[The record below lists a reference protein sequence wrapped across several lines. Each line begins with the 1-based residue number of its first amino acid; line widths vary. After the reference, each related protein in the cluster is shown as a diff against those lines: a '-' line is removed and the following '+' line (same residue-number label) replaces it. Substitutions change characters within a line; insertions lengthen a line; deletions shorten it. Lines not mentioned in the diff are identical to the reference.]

1 MPRNGTAGN
10 HSCIYFFTKSLFKKC
25 HIRCVEHVFS
35 RGVGVKLFPPS
46 FDIGRGGVRG
56 GHEITV
62 TGFPILLLTAPTKP
76 FSTVVLYSTVE
87 TSIIRTQTMPV
98 VRSERN
104 QLPKMINN
112 LTASLF
118 RGFLL
123 VASLAA
129 NLSSAETSEDMLRLM
144 LRSQLGAM
152 GKDFVFVV
160 PKETSDINANETAQL
175 NCFLKLSSFS
185 RCKHGSFRHARQRK
199 RSVLLFDFGKLCQRG
214 TKKCAIK
221 ELQRQWRRRK
231 RRPATPTWKIISSP
245 PFLRARGIYIDHLYL
260 CAGILEGVFLEKDM
274 CFFSVGRVSLPR
286 LPHCEGVPSP
296 C

>member
-1 MPRNGTAGN
+1 
-10 HSCIYFFTKSLFKKC
+10 
-25 HIRCVEHVFS
+25 
-35 RGVGVKLFPPS
+35 
-46 FDIGRGGVRG
+46 
-56 GHEITV
+56 
-62 TGFPILLLTAPTKP
+62 
-76 FSTVVLYSTVE
+76 
-87 TSIIRTQTMPV
+87 
-98 VRSERN
+98 
-104 QLPKMINN
+104 MINN
-112 LTASLF
+112 LTTSLF

-231 RRPATPTWKIISSP
+231 RSPATPSWKIISSP
-245 PFLRARGIYIDHLYL
+245 PFLRARGIYLDHLYL
-260 CAGILEGVFLEKDM
+260 CILIGGWFFWKKTCVSFQSEEFLFRASLTVKECPLLVEAGVYHRQNAFLYVDYHGTGDNIARVVFSDKEVRRHRQGKISGNPSLKQLLQLCTKKFLHD
-274 CFFSVGRVSLPR
+274 FSL
-286 LPHCEGVPSP
+286 C
-296 C
+296 